1 MPSHSVCLQQ
11 FQDSELRLVLMHSGL
26 SVDEVVN
33 NRYWMRLNESCQI
46 HFMPPEN
53 EK

>member
-1 MPSHSVCLQQ
+1 EGTGSGCGNCSRCGA
-11 FQDSELRLVLMHSGL
+11 EMHSEL
-26 SVDEVVN
+26 SVDEVIN
-33 NRYWMRLNESCQI
+33 DRYWMRLNESCQI